1 MKNIEANPIQFDQIV
16 VETATKLTV
25 VEVGVGA
32 LVHGFKIPFGGHML
46 SLNQGFF
53 LTRLVKK
60 VKEVEGVHRLPLY
73 VSNISAVLKSLSP
86 VGNKLGPML
95 SISVQGFLFSLPIF
109 LMGANTLSV
118 LLGMALLSIWSF
130 IQPFL
135 TLYLFF
141 GNSLF
146 NAVQFYMDKMQK
158 SLGVEPEWVINA
170 LIITII
176 VKVVLSQVV
185 GWLGYY
191 SSEAKLTQW
200 DDRIVEYGEKFS
212 RAKDSPEE
220 KKKGTFHMVLKD
232 LTRPLFL
239 GSLILMIAFFYFS
252 EGSWAR
258 TIWLSMRPL
267 GVAILFF
274 YICRTPYMS
283 GVAHKLENYQ
293 YTRDFMTLLNKTL
306 RKLGL

>member
-1 MKNIEANPIQFDQIV
+1 MNTKPIQFDQLV

-32 LVHGFKIPFGGHML
+32 LVHGFKIPFGGHLL

-60 VKEVEGVHRLPLY
+60 VKTVEGVHRLPLY

-95 SISVQGFLFSLPIF
+95 SISAQGFLFSLPIF
-109 LMGANTLSV
+109 LIGANTLSI

-146 NAVQFYMDKMQK
+146 DAAQFYLDKMQK
-158 SLGVEPEWVINA
+158 SLGVQPEWVINA
-170 LIITII
+170 LIIAVI
-176 VKVVLSQVV
+176 VKVTLSQIV

-191 SSEAKLTQW
+191 SSEEKLTKW
-200 DDRIVEYGEKFS
+200 DHRITEYGEKFS
-212 RAKDSPEE
+212 RAKDSSQE
-220 KKKGTFHMVLKD
+220 KKKGTFRMVLKD

-252 EGSWAR
+252 EGDWAK
-258 TIWLSMRPL
+258 TIWLSLRPM
-267 GVAILFF
+267 GIAILFF
-274 YICRTPYMS
+274 YICRTPYLS
-283 GVAHKLENYQ
+283 GVAKKLENYRH
-293 YTRDFMTLLNKTL
+293 TKKFMSLLNKTL
-306 RKLGL
+306 GKLGL